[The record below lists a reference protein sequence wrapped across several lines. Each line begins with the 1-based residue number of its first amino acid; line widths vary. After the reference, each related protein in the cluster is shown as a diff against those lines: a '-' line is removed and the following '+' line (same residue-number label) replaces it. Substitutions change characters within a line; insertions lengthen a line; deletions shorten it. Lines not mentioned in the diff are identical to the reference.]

1 MSEVATELRRIRRE
15 LAWVNRR
22 LALSRLPGK
31 VLEVKEEKNDW
42 RVRLD
47 LGEDPST
54 GEKVESPF
62 VRVQPASAGA
72 LKIKV
77 KPTVGE
83 QMYLNS
89 ASGIVGADSVAM
101 WGTFDDD
108 HPAPEGGEDVVVE
121 RGKTRFSITED
132 AYEAVQDNVRL
143 RLSGGKAL
151 IVVDGAEFEV
161 SGGEI
166 RSKAGKIIAD
176 GEVKLGDRD
185 PPLHVMREDGRA
197 AEKVYAK

>member
-1 MSEVATELRRIRRE
+1 MSEVATELRLIRRE

-22 LALSRLPGK
+22 VALSRLPGK

-89 ASGIVGADSVAM
+89 ASGTVGADSVAM
-101 WGTFDDD
+101 WGAFDDE
-108 HPAPEGGEDVVVE
+108 HPAPDGGEDVVIE
-121 RGKTRFSITED
+121 RGKTRLSITEE
-132 AYEAVQDNVRL
+132 AFEAVQDNVRL

-176 GEVKLGDRD
+176 GEVKLGEPD
-185 PPLHVMREDGRA
+185 PPLHVMREDGSA